1 MPTIVVM
8 LTKHELMKSN
18 PEEVQEATV
27 QAIGST
33 ALGMDKR
40 PPIQELVEEEIYINQ
55 NGQLAIPK
63 LHGRKEL
70 KEIVVH

>member
-8 LTKHELMKSN
+8 VANQELMRPN

-27 QAIGST
+27 QALGST
-33 ALGMDKR
+33 ALGADKQ
-40 PPIQELVEEEIYINQ
+40 PPVQETVEEEIYINRD
-55 NGQLAIPK
+55 GQLAIPR
-63 LHGRKEL
+63 LYGRTES